1 MAMGGGMDLQKIKQ
15 LIDVL
20 MASDLSELEFVE
32 GEHRLHLVRRSRAAS
47 PGPLAAGTLHPPTV
61 AVAPRAPNVP
71 LQALASG
78 EENATRPDAGEL
90 VTAPLYGI
98 LHLTPTPGAPP
109 FVQLG
114 EIVQPG
120 QTLCVVEAMKM
131 FHEVKAERTATVL
144 SILAAAG
151 QEVESGAALF
161 RLAATE

>member
-1 MAMGGGMDLQKIKQ
+1 MVMGRAMDLQKIKQ

-47 PGPLAAGTLHPPTV
+47 SGALAAGSLNPVVLPV
-61 AVAPRAPNVP
+61 AHVAQDAPS
-71 LQALASG
+71 QALASG
-78 EENATRPDAGEL
+78 EETAAPVEPGEL

-109 FVQLG
+109 FVQPG
-114 EIVQPG
+114 EIVQRG

-131 FHEVKAERTATVL
+131 FHEVKAERSATVD
-144 SILAAAG
+144 SVFAAAG
-151 QEVESGAALF
+151 QEVEAGAALF
-161 RLAATE
+161 RLVASG

>member
-1 MAMGGGMDLQKIKQ
+1 MAMGRGMDLQKIKQ

-32 GEHRLHLVRRSRAAS
+32 GEHRLHLVRRSRLAS
-47 PGPLAAGTLHPPTV
+47 PGPSAAGALNPAPV
-61 AVAPRAPNVP
+61 PLAPRAPDVP
-71 LQALASG
+71 SQPLAAG
-78 EENATRPDAGEL
+78 EEHASPMEAGEL

-114 EIVQPG
+114 EIVQRG

-131 FHEVKAERTATVL
+131 FHEVKAARTATVER
-144 SILAAAG
+144 ILAAAG
-151 QEVESGAALF
+151 QEVEAGAALF
-161 RLAATE
+161 RLVATE